1 MSQDERRGLTRRG
14 LAKGAVLAAGGLAL
28 GADAA
33 SAGGRHDDDDD
44 DHHGR
49 HDDDGSLALVNGNI
63 ITLDRRDSRA
73 SAVGIRNGRIVEVG
87 RSVRDYKRK
96 IDLKGATVVPGL
108 IDSHQHFVRGTHN
121 PGYETRFIE
130 SATSIAQL
138 QAALAAR
145 ARTAPPGAFLTCI
158 GGWNR
163 NGLAEKRLPTPAE
176 LDAAAPAHAVY
187 LSETGGGSQAVTNT
201 LGRAFFTTAGVPV
214 DATTG
219 VLAAGAGRAALV
231 AVQTRADKV
240 RGTAEG
246 IAHVAGLGLTT
257 IADVGGVLFPDYAIV
272 GDLWREGKLDIRFRQ
287 FFTGFD
293 FPNLD
298 GVKTFVL
305 NNHNRLGDDLFRLC
319 GVGERITSGNPSAA
333 TVAEVAQFLGERGWT
348 LILHS
353 LSATENQTHVDAF
366 KVAAQSFDVAGLR
379 WQLHHIN
386 DITPALLA
394 EVKTLGIGVGIQ
406 GWRYTSNSGGAPW
419 RAALDLGIPTGGGTD
434 ATNVAA
440 QNPWLMLYHMVTGR
454 NNAGTITNAGQ
465 QVTRLEA
472 LRIYTLGSAY
482 LTRDEHQLGSIEE
495 GKLADL
501 AVLTD
506 NYLKVPEERIKQIR
520 SDLTLQGGRIVH
532 AAGRFKH
539 LD

>member
-1 MSQDERRGLTRRG
+1 MTGSGLTRRG
-14 LAKGAVLAAGGLAL
+14 FTKGAVLAAGGLAV
-28 GADAA
+28 GAEAA
-33 SAGGRHDDDDD
+33 PAHGGGDRDGKGHDD
-44 DHHGR
+44 R
-49 HDDDGSLALVNGNI
+49 DGDLALVNGRFV
-63 ITLDRRDSRA
+63 TLDRRNPSA
-73 SAVGIRNGRIVEVG
+73 SAVAISNGRIVDVARHG
-87 RSVRDYKRK
+87 RKVRGCRRT

-108 IDSHQHFVRGTHN
+108 IDSHQHFIRGTHN

-130 SATSIAQL
+130 SATTIAEL

-145 ARTAPPGAFLTCI
+145 ARTAPAGAFLTCI

-163 NGLAEKRLPTPAE
+163 NGLAERRLPTPAE

-187 LSETGGGSQAVTNT
+187 LSETGGGGQAVTNT

-219 VLAAGAGRAALV
+219 VLAAGAGRAARV
-231 AVQTRADKV
+231 AVQSVDDKR
-240 RGTAEG
+240 RGTREG

-257 IADVGGVLFPDYAIV
+257 VNDVGGVLYPDYAIV
-272 GDLWREGKLDIRFRQ
+272 GDLWRAGGLDIRFRQ
-287 FFTGFD
+287 YFTGFD

-298 GVKTFVL
+298 GVKNFVTY
-305 NNHNRLGDDLFRLC
+305 NHARLGDEQFRIL
-319 GVGERITSGNPSAA
+319 GIGERITSGTPSAA
-333 TVAEVAQFLGERGWT
+333 TVADIAQFLGERGWT

-366 KVAAQSFDVAGLR
+366 KVAAQSFDIAALR

-394 EVKTLGIGVGIQ
+394 EIKALGIGAGIQ

-465 QVTRLEA
+465 QVSRLEA
-472 LRIYTLGSAY
+472 LQIYTQGSAY
-482 LTRDEHQLGSIEE
+482 LTFDDHHLGTIEE

-501 AVLTD
+501 AVLSD
-506 NYLKVPEERIKQIR
+506 DYLKVPEEQIKKIT
-520 SDLTLQGGRIVH
+520 SHLTINGGRIVH
-532 AAGRFKH
+532 AAGRFKR
-539 LD
+539 LG

>member
-1 MSQDERRGLTRRG
+1 MTGSGLTRRG
-14 LAKGAVLAAGGLAL
+14 FTKGAVLAAGGLAI
-28 GADAA
+28 GSEAA
-33 SAGGRHDDDDD
+33 PAHGRD
-44 DHHGR
+44 DHHGGKGP
-49 HDDDGSLALVNGNI
+49 DDGDGDLALVNGRF
-63 ITLDRRDSRA
+63 ITLDKREPSA
-73 SAVGIRNGRIVEVG
+73 SAVAISNGRIVDVARHG
-87 RSVRDYKRK
+87 RKVRGCRRT

-108 IDSHQHFVRGTHN
+108 IDSHQHFIRGTHN
-121 PGYETRFIE
+121 PGYETRFVE
-130 SATSIAQL
+130 SATSIAEL

-145 ARTAPPGAFLTCI
+145 AKTAPAGAFLTCI

-163 NGLAEKRLPTPAE
+163 NGLAERRLPTPAE

-187 LSETGGGSQAVTNT
+187 LSETGGGGQAVTNT

-231 AVQTRADKV
+231 AVQTVDDKR
-240 RGTAEG
+240 RGTREG

-257 IADVGGVLFPDYAIV
+257 VNDVGGVLYPDYAIV
-272 GDLWREGKLDIRFRQ
+272 GDLWRAGELDIRFRQ
-287 FFTGFD
+287 YFTGFD

-298 GVKTFVL
+298 GVKNFVTY
-305 NNHNRLGDDLFRLC
+305 NHARLGDDQFRIL
-319 GVGERITSGNPSAA
+319 GIGERITSGSPSAA

-366 KVAAQSFDVAGLR
+366 KVAAQSFDIAALR

-394 EVKTLGIGVGIQ
+394 EVKALGIGAGIQ

-472 LRIYTLGSAY
+472 LQIYTQGSAY
-482 LTRDEHQLGSIEE
+482 LTFDDHHLGTIKE
-495 GKLADL
+495 GRLADL
-501 AVLTD
+501 AVLSD
-506 NYLKVPEERIKQIR
+506 DYLKVPEERIKKIT
-520 SDLTLQGGRIVH
+520 SNLTINGGRIVH
-532 AAGRFKH
+532 AAGRFKR
-539 LD
+539 LA

>member
-1 MSQDERRGLTRRG
+1 MSGSDGRGLTRRG

-28 GADAA
+28 GTEGA
-33 SAGGRHDDDDD
+33 SAHGRGRHPWKPEDDDDI
-44 DHHGR
+44 
-49 HDDDGSLALVNGNI
+49 ALVNGNF
-63 ITLDRRDSRA
+63 ITLDRRDPTAGSVA
-73 SAVGIRNGRIVEVG
+73 IRNGRIIEVGRRG
-87 RSVRDYKRK
+87 RSVRGCKRT
-96 IDLKGATVVPGL
+96 IDLKGATVIPGL
-108 IDSHQHFVRGTHN
+108 IDSHQHFIRGTHN

-130 SATSIAQL
+130 SATSIADV
-138 QAALAAR
+138 QAALASR
-145 ARTAPPGAFLTCI
+145 ARRVPAGQFLTCI

-176 LDAAAPAHAVY
+176 LDAAAPAHGVY
-187 LSETGGGSQAVTNT
+187 LSETGGGGQAVTNT

-231 AVQTRADKV
+231 AVQTFDDKR
-240 RGTAEG
+240 RGTADG

-272 GDLWREGKLDIRFRQ
+272 GDLWRSGDLDIRFRQ

-305 NNHNRLGDDLFRLC
+305 NNHNKLGDDQFRLC
-319 GVGERITSGNPSAA
+319 GIGERITGGTPSAA

-366 KVAAQSFDVAGLR
+366 KVAAQSFDIAELR
-379 WQLHHIN
+379 WALHHIN
-386 DITPALLA
+386 DITPALLGEIA
-394 EVKTLGIGVGIQ
+394 ALGIPVGIQ

-419 RAALDLGIPTGGGTD
+419 RQAVDLGIPVGGGTD

-440 QNPWLMLYHMVTGR
+440 QNPWLMLYHMSTGR
-454 NNAGTITNAGQ
+454 NNAGVVTNAAGA
-465 QVTRLEA
+465 VTRLEA
-472 LRIYTLGSAY
+472 LRIYTEGSAY
-482 LTRDEHQLGSIEE
+482 LTGDDDRLGTIEE

-501 AVLTD
+501 AVLSD
-506 NYLKVPEERIKQIR
+506 NYLKVPEEKIKKIT
-520 SDLTLQGGRIVH
+520 SDLTINGGRVVH

-539 LD
+539 LN

>member
-1 MSQDERRGLTRRG
+1 MSESGRHGLTRRG
-14 LAKGAVLAAGGLAL
+14 LAKGAALAAGGLAL
-28 GADAA
+28 GAETSAA
-33 SAGGRHDDDDD
+33 
-44 DHHGR
+44 HGR
-49 HDDDGSLALVNGNI
+49 DKGGHGHDHDDDGGDLALVNGNI
-63 ITLDRRDSRA
+63 ITLDRRQPYAESVAISD
-73 SAVGIRNGRIVEVG
+73 GRIVEVSRHG
-87 RSVRDYKRK
+87 RVKGRKRT

-108 IDSHQHFVRGTHN
+108 IDSHQHFIRGTHN

-130 SATSIAQL
+130 SATSIADV

-145 ARTAPPGAFLTCI
+145 ARTAPAGAFLTCI

-163 NGLAEKRLPTPAE
+163 NGLAERRLPTPAE

-187 LSETGGGSQAVTNT
+187 LSETGGGGQAVTNT

-231 AVQTRADKV
+231 AVQTVADKR
-240 RGTAEG
+240 RGTREG
-246 IAHVAGLGLTT
+246 IAHVSSLGMTT
-257 IADVGGVLFPDYAIV
+257 VNDVGGVLYPDYAIV
-272 GDLWREGKLDIRFRQ
+272 GDLWRAGELDIRFRQ

-298 GVKTFVL
+298 GVKNFVTY
-305 NNHNRLGDDLFRLC
+305 NHARLGDDQFRIV
-319 GVGERITSGNPSAA
+319 GIGERITSGSPSAA
-333 TVAEVAQFLGERGWT
+333 TVAEVAQFLGERNWT

-353 LSATENQTHVDAF
+353 LSATENQVHVDAY
-366 KVAAQSFDVAGLR
+366 KTAAQSFDIAALR

-394 EVKTLGIGVGIQ
+394 EVKALGIGVGIQ

-419 RAALDLGIPTGGGTD
+419 RAAIDLGIPTGGGTD

-454 NNAGTITNAGQ
+454 NNAGVITNAGQ

-472 LRIYTLGSAY
+472 LRIYTEGSAY
-482 LTRDEHQLGSIEE
+482 LTFDDHHLGTIEE
-495 GKLADL
+495 GKLADV
-501 AVLTD
+501 AVLSD
-506 NYLKVPEERIKQIR
+506 NYLKVPEERIKK
-520 SDLTLQGGRIVH
+520 LTSNLTIQGGRIVH

>member
-1 MSQDERRGLTRRG
+1 MSGSGREGLTRRG
-14 LAKGAVLAAGGLAL
+14 LAKGALLAAGGMAL
-28 GADAA
+28 GSEAA
-33 SAGGRHDDDDD
+33 SAARGAGQAWPHDDAD
-44 DHHGR
+44 
-49 HDDDGSLALVNGNI
+49 LALVNGNFV
-63 ITLDRRDSRA
+63 TLDAARPRA
-73 SAVGIRNGRIVEVG
+73 ASVLIRAGRIAEVVEHG
-87 RSVRDYKRK
+87 RAVQGIKRV
-96 IDLKGATVVPGL
+96 IDLKGATVIPGL
-108 IDSHQHFVRGTHN
+108 IDSHQHFIRGTHN

-130 SATSIAQL
+130 SATSIADV

-145 ARTAPPGAFLTCI
+145 ARTAPAGAFLTCI

-163 NGLAEKRLPTPAE
+163 NGLAERRLPTPAE

-187 LSETGGGSQAVTNT
+187 LSETGGGGQAVTNT
-201 LGRAFFTTAGVPV
+201 LGRAFFTAAGVAV

-219 VLAAGAGRAALV
+219 VLGAGAGRAALV
-231 AVQTRADKV
+231 AVQTRDDKR
-240 RGTAEG
+240 RGTREG
-246 IAHVAGLGLTT
+246 IAHVAGLGLTGVN
-257 IADVGGVLFPDYAIV
+257 DVGGVLFPDYAIV
-272 GDLWREGKLDIRFRQ
+272 GDLWRAGELDIRFRQ

-298 GVKTFVL
+298 GVKNFVTY
-305 NNHNRLGDDLFRLC
+305 NHNRLGDDQFRVL
-319 GVGERITSGNPSAA
+319 GIGERITAGSPSAA
-333 TVAEVAQFLGERGWT
+333 TVAEVAQFLGERNWT

-353 LSATENQTHVDAF
+353 LSATENQVHVNAF
-366 KVAAQSFDVAGLR
+366 KTAAQSFDIAALR

-394 EVKTLGIGVGIQ
+394 EIKALGIGVGIQ

-454 NNAGTITNAGQ
+454 NNAGVITNAGQ

-472 LRIYTLGSAY
+472 LRIYTEGSAY
-482 LTRDEHQLGSIEE
+482 LTFDEDQLGTIAE

-501 AVLTD
+501 AVLSD
-506 NYLKVPEERIKQIR
+506 HYLDVPEERIKKIT
-520 SDLTLQGGRIVH
+520 SDLTINGGRIVH
-532 AAGRFKH
+532 AAGRFKD
-539 LD
+539 LS